1 VYIPT
6 RPRTG
11 RAPAVKILF
20 IINVP
25 SPSPSEE
32 TPAQFQ
38 PHCPRHERRL
48 PARFHTGDF
57 APTYTPLALSR
68 TQPLAFDHER
78 VSQPP
83 PIDEEGPSQ
92 NNDTNITNNNSD
104 RKNDNIIGDD
114 SNININTIIPEEN
127 VHTVDALQ
135 IFDDVTNTSDCR
147 HLIPAQ
153 FSTSEKAAKAE
164 EDIERIRRYLLSRR
178 APPDLL
184 GDALTRFISRTR
196 RFVISNGRLWR

>member
-1 VYIPT
+1 M
-6 RPRTG
+6 
-11 RAPAVKILF
+11 
-20 IINVP
+20 
-25 SPSPSEE
+25 
-32 TPAQFQ
+32 
-38 PHCPRHERRL
+38 
-48 PARFHTGDF
+48 
-57 APTYTPLALSR
+57 PLALSR

-104 RKNDNIIGDD
+104 RKNNNIIGDD

-153 FSTSEKAAKAE
+153 FSTNEKAAKAE
-164 EDIERIRRYLLSRR
+164 EDIERIHRYLLSWC